1 MLIYNPFNLPLS
13 FIGLCCIFSCSAIA
27 ASEETWELGAGVG
40 AIDYRLYPGSKQ
52 SKTVVLPL
60 PYFTYYSKYLEIDRG
75 IRGLFPSDSNWFLD
89 ISADFGLPVSS
100 KDSIIRSGMP
110 NLEPVLQFG
119 PSIEY
124 SISGSRKKETEFR
137 LELPLRVAIS
147 IDTNHLANEG
157 YLFEPRLVYEKKR
170 LANTGLFAKIRLGLR
185 FATRDY
191 NAYYYD
197 VSPAFST
204 PQRNAFSSNKGFNGF
219 LVDLRG
225 AWRDENIIYWGL
237 LRYHDLSDAV
247 FANSPLIEDKDYFL
261 LTAGIS
267 WIFAANQ

>member
-1 MLIYNPFNLPLS
+1 MLIHKPFLLHQILFYLC
-13 FIGLCCIFSCSAIA
+13 FIIPCSASA
-27 ASEETWELGAGVG
+27 AEETWELGAGVG
-40 AIDYRLYPGSKQ
+40 VLDYRLYPGSKQ
-52 SKTVVLPL
+52 SKTYVLPL

-89 ISADFGLPVSS
+89 ISADFGLPVNS

-110 NLEPVLQFG
+110 NLNPVLQFG
-119 PSIEY
+119 PSLEY

-137 LELPLRVAIS
+137 LELPLRAAIS

-170 LANTGLFAKIRLGLR
+170 IANTGLYTKVRLGLR
-185 FATRDY
+185 YTTRDY

-197 VSPAFST
+197 VSPAFAT
-204 PQRNAFSSNKGFNGF
+204 PQRSAFNSSEGFNGF
-219 LVDLRG
+219 LIDLRG
-225 AWRDENIIYWGL
+225 AWREGNIIYWGL
-237 LRYHDLSDAV
+237 IRYHDLSDAV
-247 FANSPLIEDKDYFL
+247 FANSPLIEDNDYYL

-267 WIFAANQ
+267 WIFATNQ